1 MVKEKRGGGGGGG
14 GARRLQ
20 QEPVTRDYTINL
32 HKALHKT
39 QFKKRAP
46 KAISAIR
53 EFAEKV
59 MKTKDVRIDVKLN
72 KHLWAKGVRNVPK
85 RIRLRIERRKNE
97 DEDATEKMYSLVQY
111 LPVESFKGLGIET
124 VREFAE

>member
-1 MVKEKRGGGGGGG
+1 MVKEKGAGAG

-46 KAISAIR
+46 KAIKAIR
-53 EFAEKV
+53 DFAEKV

-85 RIRLRIERRKNE
+85 RIRLRVERRKNE
-97 DEDATEKMYSLVQY
+97 DEDAKEKMYSLVQH

-124 VREFAE
+124 VREFTE

>member
-1 MVKEKRGGGGGGG
+1 MVKDKSSNTAGGS
-14 GARRLQ
+14 RKLQ

-46 KAISAIR
+46 KAISEIR
-53 EFAEKV
+53 KFVEKV

-72 KHLWAKGVRNVPK
+72 KHLWVKGVRNVPK
-85 RIRLRIERRKNE
+85 RVRLRIQRRKND
-97 DEDATEKMYSLVQY
+97 DEDAKERMYSLVQH
-111 LPVESFKGLGIET
+111 LPVDSFKGLGIET
-124 VREFAE
+124 VREYTEE

>member
-1 MVKEKRGGGGGGG
+1 MVKEKS
-14 GARRLQ
+14 GAGVAAGRRTLQ

-32 HKALHKT
+32 HKALYKT

-46 KAISAIR
+46 KAIKAIR

-59 MKTKDVRIDVKLN
+59 MRTKDVRIDVKLN

-97 DEDATEKMYSLVQY
+97 DEDAKERMYSLVQY

-124 VREFAE
+124 VREFTD